1 MKKILVPT
9 DFSENARQALD
20 VAVKIAK
27 KTDAEIVLLH
37 VNEQVGAALPVSE
50 YYYTYDRAIEE
61 KYLNMV
67 HENLERML
75 EEVANSLGFEDIRTS
90 VIGGPFT
97 AIVNDVVQTEGI
109 DLIVMGTKGAS
120 GLKEFFVGSNTE
132 KIVRSAKCPV
142 LTIHEGEVNEFKN
155 VVVPTTL
162 ETDQKRLFEGLRD
175 WEAIF
180 GGKFYLLYINNP
192 GAYRGDHDIE
202 AREKQLLEA
211 TGLKDVEI
219 YKTETFTLNEEQV
232 IFDFA
237 KERNADLIVMGTHQ
251 RRGLA
256 HILLGSLTEDTI
268 NHAAIPVLAI
278 PLK

>member
-9 DFSENARQALD
+9 DFSENAQQALD
-20 VAVKIAK
+20 VAVQIAK
-27 KTDAEIVLLH
+27 KIDAEIVLLH
-37 VNEQVGAALPVSE
+37 VNEQIGAALPVSE
-50 YYYTYDRAIEE
+50 YYYTYDRSIEE

-67 HENLERML
+67 HENLEKML
-75 EEVANSLGFEDIRTS
+75 GDVAARLNAHNIRTA
-90 VIGGPFT
+90 VIGGPFST
-97 AIVNDVVQTEGI
+97 IVEDVVQTEGV
-109 DLIVMGTKGAS
+109 DLIIMGTKGAS

-132 KIVRSAKCPV
+132 KVVRTAKCPV
-142 LTIHEGEVNEFKN
+142 LTVHDNKTFEFKN
-155 VVVPTTL
+155 IVVPTTL
-162 ETDQKRLFEGLRD
+162 EADQKKLFESLRE

-180 GGKFYLLYINNP
+180 GGKYHLLYINNP
-192 GAYRGDHDIE
+192 GAYRGDKDIE
-202 AREKQLLEA
+202 AREKELVES
-211 TGLKDVEI
+211 TGLKNVEI

-237 KERNADLIVMGTHQ
+237 KEQHADLIVMGTHQ

-256 HILLGSLTEDTI
+256 HVLLGSLTEDTI

>member
-9 DFSENARQALD
+9 DFSENAYQALT
-20 VAVKIAK
+20 VALQIAK
-27 KTDAEIVLLH
+27 KIDAEIVLLH
-37 VNEQVGAALPVSE
+37 VNEQISAVMPVSE
-50 YYYTYDRAIEE
+50 YYYTYDRALEE
-61 KYLNMV
+61 RYLNMV

-75 EEVANSLGFEDIRTS
+75 NDVATKAGAQNVRTA
-90 VIGGPFT
+90 VMGGPFT
-97 AIVNDVVQTEGI
+97 SIINEVVQTEGI

-132 KIVRSAKCPV
+132 KIVRTAKCPV
-142 LTIHEGEVNEFKN
+142 LTIPGDKAPEFN
-155 VVVPTTL
+155 TVIVPTTL
-162 ETDQKRLFEGLRD
+162 EADQKKLFEGLRE
-175 WEAIF
+175 WEALF

-192 GAYRGDHDIE
+192 GAYRGDADIE
-202 AREKQLLEA
+202 AREKALLA
-211 TGLKDVEI
+211 STGLKNVDI

-278 PLK
+278 PLA

>member
-27 KTDAEIVLLH
+27 KIDAEIVLLH
-37 VNEQVGAALPVSE
+37 VNEQIGAALPVSE
-50 YYYTYDRAIEE
+50 YYYTYDRTIEE
-61 KYLNMV
+61 RYLNMV

-75 EEVANSLGFEDIRTS
+75 GEVANSLGFEDIRTS
-90 VIGGPFT
+90 VIGGSFT
-97 AIVNDVVQTEGI
+97 TIVNEVVQTEGI

-202 AREKQLLEA
+202 AREKQLVEA

>member
-9 DFSENARQALD
+9 DFSDNARQALD
-20 VAVKIAK
+20 VAVHVAK
-27 KTDAEIVLLH
+27 KIDAEIVLLH
-37 VNEQVGAALPVSE
+37 VNEQIGAALPVSE
-50 YYYTYDRAIEE
+50 YYYTYDRSIEE

-67 HENLERML
+67 HENLEKLL
-75 EEVANSLGFEDIRTS
+75 EEVAAELDNKNVRTT
-90 VIGGPFT
+90 VIGGPFST
-97 AIVNDVVQTEGI
+97 IIEDVVKTEGI

-132 KIVRSAKCPV
+132 KIVRISHCPV
-142 LTIHEGEVNEFKN
+142 LAVHDNATLEFKTI
-155 VVVPTTL
+155 VVPTTL
-162 ETDQKRLFEGLRD
+162 ESDQKKLFEGLRD

-192 GAYRGDHDIE
+192 GAYRNDSDIE
-202 AREKQLLEA
+202 AREKALLES
-211 TGLKDVEI
+211 TGLKNVEI
-219 YKTETFTLNEEQV
+219 FKTETFTLNEEQV

-251 RRGLA
+251 RRGLS

>member
-75 EEVANSLGFEDIRTS
+75 EEVAKSLEFGDIRTS

-97 AIVNDVVQTEGI
+97 TIVNEVVQTEGI
-109 DLIVMGTKGAS
+109 DLIVMGTKGAT

-132 KIVRSAKCPV
+132 KIVRSATCPV
-142 LTIHEGEVNEFKN
+142 LTIHDGAVNEFKS

-162 ETDQKRLFEGLRD
+162 ETDQKRLFEGLQE

-202 AREKQLLEA
+202 AREKQLVEA

>member
-75 EEVANSLGFEDIRTS
+75 DEVATSLGADNIRTA

-97 AIVNDVVQTEGI
+97 TIITDLVQTEGI

-132 KIVRSAKCPV
+132 KIVRTAKCPV
-142 LTIHEGEVNEFKN
+142 LTVHDDKITEFKN
-155 VVVPTTL
+155 IVVPTTL
-162 ETDQKRLFEGLRD
+162 ETDQKKMFEGLRE
-175 WEAIF
+175 WEAVF

-211 TGLKDVEI
+211 TGLKNVEI

>member
-9 DFSENARQALD
+9 DFSENAQQALD
-20 VAVKIAK
+20 VAVQIAK
-27 KTDAEIVLLH
+27 KIDAEIVLLH
-37 VNEQVGAALPVSE
+37 VNEQIGAALPVSE
-50 YYYTYDRAIEE
+50 YYYTYDRSIEE

-67 HENLERML
+67 HENLEKML
-75 EEVANSLGFEDIRTS
+75 GDVAARLEAHNIRTA
-90 VIGGPFT
+90 VIGGPFST
-97 AIVNDVVQTEGI
+97 IVEDVAQTEGI
-109 DLIVMGTKGAS
+109 DLIIMGTKGAS

-132 KIVRSAKCPV
+132 KVVRTAKCPV
-142 LTIHEGEVNEFKN
+142 LTVHDNKTFEFKSI
-155 VVVPTTL
+155 VVPTTL
-162 ETDQKRLFEGLRD
+162 ESDQKKLFESLRE

-180 GGKFYLLYINNP
+180 GGKYYLLYINNP
-192 GAYRGDHDIE
+192 GAYRGDTDIE
-202 AREKQLLEA
+202 AREKALVES

-237 KERNADLIVMGTHQ
+237 KEQNADLIVMGTHQ

-256 HILLGSLTEDTI
+256 HVLLGSLTEDTI
-268 NHAAIPVLAI
+268 NHSAIPVLAI

>member
-9 DFSENARQALD
+9 DFSENAHQALD

-27 KTDAEIVLLH
+27 KIDAEIILLH

-50 YYYTYDRAIEE
+50 YYYTYDRSIEE

-67 HENLERML
+67 HENLEKML
-75 EEVANSLGFEDIRTS
+75 HEVAEELDFDQIRTA
-90 VIGGPFT
+90 VIGGPFSS
-97 AIVNDVVQTEGI
+97 IVTEVVSSEAV
-109 DLIVMGTKGAS
+109 DLVIMGTKGAS

-132 KIVRSAKCPV
+132 KIVRTAKCPV
-142 LTIHEGEVNEFKN
+142 LAVHDNKITDFKT

-162 ETDQKRLFEGLRD
+162 EADQKKLFQSLQE
-175 WEAIF
+175 WEEIF
-180 GGKFYLLYINNP
+180 GGKYYLLYINNP
-192 GAYRGDHDIE
+192 GAYRNDSDIE

-211 TGLKDVEI
+211 SGLKNVEL

-237 KERNADLIVMGTHQ
+237 KEKNADLLVLGTHQ

-268 NHAAIPVLAI
+268 NHAAMPVLSI

>member
-20 VAVKIAK
+20 VAVKVAK

-90 VIGGPFT
+90 VIGGPFA

-142 LTIHEGEVNEFKN
+142 LTIHEGEVREFKN

>member
-20 VAVKIAK
+20 VAVKLAK
-27 KTDAEIVLLH
+27 KVDAEIVLLH
-37 VNEQVGAALPVSE
+37 VNEQINAILPVTE
-50 YYYTYDRAIEE
+50 YYYTYDRDMEE
-61 KYLNMV
+61 KYLHMV

-75 EEVANSLGFEDIRTS
+75 EDVAAELGLGNIRTS

-97 AIVNDVVQTEGI
+97 TIINDVVKTEGI
-109 DLIVMGTKGAS
+109 DLIVMGTKGAT
-120 GLKEFFVGSNTE
+120 GMKEFFVGSNTE
-132 KIVRSAKCPV
+132 KIVRTAQCPV
-142 LTIHEGEVNEFKN
+142 LTIHNGAVTEFN
-155 VVVPTTL
+155 TVVVPTTL
-162 ETDQKRLFEGLRD
+162 EADQKKLFEGLRE

-192 GAYRGDHDIE
+192 GAYREDRDIE
-202 AREKQLLEA
+202 AREKQLLQA
-211 TGLKDVEI
+211 TGLKNVEI

-237 KERNADLIVMGTHQ
+237 KEKQADLIVMGTHQ

-278 PLK
+278 PIR

>member
-9 DFSENARQALD
+9 DFSENAHQALD

-50 YYYTYDRAIEE
+50 YYYTYDRSIEE

-67 HENLERML
+67 HENLEKML
-75 EEVANSLGFEDIRTS
+75 TEVVTSLGADNIRTA
-90 VIGGPFT
+90 VIGGPFST
-97 AIVNDVVQTEGI
+97 IVADLVQTEGV

-132 KIVRSAKCPV
+132 KIVRIAKCPV
-142 LTIHEGEVNEFKN
+142 LTVHDNKVTEFKN

-162 ETDQKRLFEGLRD
+162 ETDQKKMFEGLRE

-180 GGKFYLLYINNP
+180 GGNFYLLYINNP

-202 AREKQLLEA
+202 AREKQLVES
-211 TGLKDVEI
+211 TGLKNVEI
-219 YKTETFTLNEEQV
+219 FKTETFTLNEEQV

-278 PLK
+278 PLQ

>member
-9 DFSENARQALD
+9 DFSDNARQALD
-20 VAVKIAK
+20 VAVNIAK

-37 VNEQVGAALPVSE
+37 VNEQIGAALPVSE
-50 YYYTYDRAIEE
+50 YYYTYDRSIEE

-67 HENLERML
+67 HENLEKLL
-75 EEVANSLGFEDIRTS
+75 EEVAAELDNKNVRTS
-90 VIGGPFT
+90 VIGGPFST
-97 AIVNDVVQTEGI
+97 IVEDVVKTEGI

-132 KIVRSAKCPV
+132 KIVRIVKCPV
-142 LTIHEGEVNEFKN
+142 LAVHDNATLEFN
-155 VVVPTTL
+155 TVVVPTTL
-162 ETDQKRLFEGLRD
+162 ESDQKKLFEGLRE
-175 WEAIF
+175 WETIF

-192 GAYRGDHDIE
+192 GAYRDDADIE
-202 AREKQLLEA
+202 AREKALLES
-211 TGLKDVEI
+211 TGLKNVEI
-219 YKTETFTLNEEQV
+219 FKTETFTLNEEQV

-251 RRGLA
+251 RRGLS

>member
-20 VAVKIAK
+20 VAVTIAK

-50 YYYTYDRAIEE
+50 YYYTYDRSIEE

-67 HENLERML
+67 HENLEKML
-75 EEVANSLGFEDIRTS
+75 TEVATSLGADNIRTA
-90 VIGGPFT
+90 VIGGPFST
-97 AIVNDVVQTEGI
+97 IVADIVQTEGI

-132 KIVRSAKCPV
+132 KIVRIAKCPV
-142 LTIHEGEVNEFKN
+142 LTVHDDKITEFKN

-162 ETDQKRLFEGLRD
+162 ETDQKKLFEGLQE

-180 GGKFYLLYINNP
+180 GCKFYLLYINNP

-202 AREKQLLEA
+202 AREKQLLKA

-251 RRGLA
+251 RRGLS